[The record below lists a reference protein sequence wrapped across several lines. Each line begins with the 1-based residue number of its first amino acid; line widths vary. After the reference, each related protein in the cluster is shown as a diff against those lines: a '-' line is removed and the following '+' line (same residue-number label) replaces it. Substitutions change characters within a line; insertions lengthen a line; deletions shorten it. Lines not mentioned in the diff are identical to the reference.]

1 MLRHPHI
8 IQYHDSFL
16 HDSAMM
22 IVMEYA
28 AGGTLHDLIEKA
40 RDEEGYRY
48 LQEDE
53 EIAFLFAQII
63 LPMHYIHSQNILHRD
78 LKAQNIFLTKNRNL
92 VKVSE
97 IPSPQKLENFLRI
110 ESWLPSRKKFVNQVT
125 KLGFLSFPLFQI
137 GDFGISKIL
146 NSKSKA
152 STVLGTPNYISPEL
166 CEGRPYDQKSDVWSL
181 GCILYEMCA
190 LQRAFQ
196 APSLPALVL
205 KIMRGR
211 IQPLP
216 SHFSYLLKGEFLM
229 HSKMQFFFFF
239 FFSIFNFV

>member
-40 RDEEGYRY
+40 RDEEGY

-97 IPSPQKLENFLRI
+97 IPSKAGELSKNRKLITQQKKVR
-110 ESWLPSRKKFVNQVT
+110 
-125 KLGFLSFPLFQI
+125 
-137 GDFGISKIL
+137 
-146 NSKSKA
+146 
-152 STVLGTPNYISPEL
+152 
-166 CEGRPYDQKSDVWSL
+166 
-181 GCILYEMCA
+181 
-190 LQRAFQ
+190 
-196 APSLPALVL
+196 
-205 KIMRGR
+205 
-211 IQPLP
+211 
-216 SHFSYLLKGEFLM
+216 
-229 HSKMQFFFFF
+229 
-239 FFSIFNFV
+239 

>member
-125 KLGFLSFPLFQI
+125 QTRLFIFPTFSDRWFWYQQNFEFQ
-137 GDFGISKIL
+137 K
-146 NSKSKA
+146 
-152 STVLGTPNYISPEL
+152 
-166 CEGRPYDQKSDVWSL
+166 
-181 GCILYEMCA
+181 
-190 LQRAFQ
+190 
-196 APSLPALVL
+196 
-205 KIMRGR
+205 
-211 IQPLP
+211 
-216 SHFSYLLKGEFLM
+216 
-229 HSKMQFFFFF
+229 
-239 FFSIFNFV
+239 

>member
-1 MLRHPHI
+1 MLRHPYI
-8 IQYHDSFL
+8 IQYYDSFL
-16 HDSAMM
+16 HESAMM

-28 AGGTLHDLIEKA
+28 AGGTLHDLIEEAKA
-40 RDEEGYRY
+40 KDEGYCY
-48 LQEDE
+48 LQEEE

-78 LKAQNIFLTKNRNL
+78 LKAQNIFLTKNRNFA
-92 VKVSE
+92 KVSFKNRFSISLKRSQIRE
-97 IPSPQKLENFLRI
+97 MTTKQKK
-110 ESWLPSRKKFVNQVT
+110 SWLIT
-125 KLGFLSFPLFQI
+125 KSSLQI

-146 NSKSKA
+146 TSKSKA
-152 STVLGTPNYISPEL
+152 STVVGTPSYISPEL

-216 SHFSYLLKGEFLM
+216 SHFSSLLKGSVFLYA
-229 HSKMQFFFFF
+229 FP
-239 FFSIFNFV
+239 